1 MFLSTE
7 FSNLPISDQVSTDTA
22 GSNVDYFENLNKV
35 QLAFKASES
44 DAIIAYFK
52 SIGMDDNAAKSVGF
66 IFLKQCKIDK
76 VDAIQ
81 LLDSLRKLKGTQ
93 LTSVLGEIL
102 NLNRVRTSALGNAA
116 PPFSLMFPGLPPPML
131 GRNLPVSG

>member
-1 MFLSTE
+1 MSTE
-7 FSNLPISDQVSTDTA
+7 FSNLPISDQISTDSA
-22 GSNVDYFENLNKV
+22 GSNVDYFENLNKK

-44 DAIIAYFK
+44 DAIIAYFR

-76 VDAIQ
+76 VDALQ
-81 LLDSLRKLKGTQ
+81 LLDSLRKLEGTQ

-102 NLNRVRTSALGNAA
+102 NLNRVRTSALGNAVDNVKSNPA
-116 PPFSLMFPGLPPPML
+116 K
-131 GRNLPVSG
+131 RNIVA